1 MCEAVFLYINI
12 SIYRCL
18 VSVHQWGDVWRPRG
32 HRQQPGPGWVV
43 YRGHTALVT
52 WNIEILILRHTI
64 KIQGLNIVVFIRIK
78 HCHLCV
84 WNVNLH
90 LYVVIHKSKLYTPI
104 LGTPIVLHVADTFT
118 CSLRYNS
125 MSITTKYCEC
135 WHLRTSGIGHI
146 SLEERKFKCYEKVK
160 FGENYS
166 WF

>member
-104 LGTPIVLHVADTFT
+104 LGTPIVLQTPLPAPCVTIVCQSPPNIVSVGIWGT
-118 CSLRYNS
+118 CRSHLLR
-125 MSITTKYCEC
+125 
-135 WHLRTSGIGHI
+135 R
-146 SLEERKFKCYEKVK
+146 RKFKCYEKVE